1 MRIGLSAPVVTAV
14 PGMASA
20 WEAGA
25 GPDELGRIASCADE
39 LGFDH
44 ITCSEHVAV
53 PIDAAATRGGTYWDP
68 LATLSFL
75 AARSRRIRLVTSVL
89 VLPYHRPLEIAK
101 RYGTLD
107 RLSGGRVVLGVGVGS
122 LREEFDLLGA
132 PWDDRGAVTDARM
145 RELRSVWGRSEVSGM
160 VVSPSAPRGHVRLWV
175 GGRTP
180 RSLRRAV
187 ELGDGWMPFGLS
199 TERIRAMLDRVELPA
214 GFDVV
219 LGTGRPLDPLSDPR
233 ATERALERL
242 REAGATAVTCTV
254 QATSAA
260 NYCEQSAA
268 LRAITERNGHS

>member
-20 WEAGA
+20 WEAAA
-25 GPDELGRIASCADE
+25 GPDELGEVVSCADE

-53 PIDAAATRGGTYWDP
+53 PVDAAATRGGTYWDP

-75 AARSRRIRLVTSVL
+75 AARSRSIRLVTSVI

-107 RLSGGRVVLGVGVGS
+107 RLSRGRVVLGVGVGS
-122 LREEFDLLGA
+122 LREEFELLGA
-132 PWDDRGAVTDARM
+132 PWEDRGAVTDARM
-145 RELRSVWGRSEVSGM
+145 RELRAVWGRPEVDGM
-160 VVSPSAPRGHVRLWV
+160 IVSPSATRDHVPLWV
-175 GGRTP
+175 GGRTR

-199 TERIRAMLDRVELPA
+199 AEQIETMLGDVELPA
-214 GFDVV
+214 GLDIV
-219 LGTGRPLDPLSDPR
+219 LGTGRPLDPLGDPHT
-233 ATERALERL
+233 AERVLHRL
-242 REAGATAVTCTV
+242 HDAGATAVTCAIR
-254 QATSAA
+254 ATSAA
-260 NYCEQSAA
+260 HYCDQLAA
-268 LRAITERNGHS
+268 LRAITERNQHP